1 MNDAGYRS
9 RALAGW
15 LLHRVLDRGQKLNS
29 TLLEAQELGGRMA
42 RMAPRDRAF
51 VRLLVGTVLRRLGQ
65 IDDAL
70 IRCLDRPLN
79 RLARPAKNILRLAA
93 AQTMFLN
100 TPGHAVADG
109 AVRSLRPRE
118 EHLKGLVN
126 AVSRRLI
133 RDCQDILAE
142 QDEVDLNLSLIHI

>member
-29 TLLEAQELGGRMA
+29 TLLEAQELGGRMS

-51 VRLLVGTVLRRLGQ
+51 VRLLVVTVLRRLGQ

-70 IRCLDRPLN
+70 IR
-79 RLARPAKNILRLAA
+79 
-93 AQTMFLN
+93 
-100 TPGHAVADG
+100 
-109 AVRSLRPRE
+109 
-118 EHLKGLVN
+118 
-126 AVSRRLI
+126 
-133 RDCQDILAE
+133 
-142 QDEVDLNLSLIHI
+142 